1 MNIGISNECGT
12 PAIQLNNGIKMP
24 QIGLGTFLIPKEN
37 LSRTIAQA
45 YEMGYRQFDTAW
57 RYHNEADIAK
67 ALKENGINR
76 QDVFITTKVNVDA
89 LYFQN
94 YKYGYHSI
102 FNVRK
107 AIQAGLPALL
117 ISRPHNINID
127 FEFRIDKLDYREIE
141 NMYNYEKCVLQI

>member
-1 MNIGISNECGT
+1 
-12 PAIQLNNGIKMP
+12 
-24 QIGLGTFLIPKEN
+24 
-37 LSRTIAQA
+37 
-45 YEMGYRQFDTAW
+45 MGYRQFDTAW

-102 FNVRK
+102 FNVRNFK
-107 AIQAGLPALL
+107 SIKQVIKESFSNLNTDYIDLFLKKL
-117 ISRPHNINID
+117 IRKIFNH
-127 FEFRIDKLDYREIE
+127 F
-141 NMYNYEKCVLQI
+141 